1 LTRCQIALAL
11 AFGSWGCADK
21 THGQHDTSH
30 VAQQSIQISH
40 VTGTDSVS
48 TVRRAP
54 IDSDDEP
61 KVPSCAAVDPS
72 IADSSDSQNSVVRV
86 RLVDSAWA
94 GEPGDIGILLF
105 RVEVQSAA
113 SRDTVPL
120 VRVATL
126 PGVSSAGK
134 VHLIG
139 YNGDGNLPDD
149 ARVYDPRTRALTVCH
164 LPLEIEVRSQYASIS
179 PDARHV
185 AYISEDNAVSQNFG
199 VVRKWSDTTLVVK
212 TAPEPSHT
220 SDEVDYNG
228 ARWLDAN
235 HAEFVYRSGR
245 AKSLWIHATVS
256 VADRKVTL
264 DSLSSRPGWA
274 R

>member
-1 LTRCQIALAL
+1 MKGRRIALGLVA
-11 AFGSWGCADK
+11 ASCACIDR
-21 THGQHDTSH
+21 THAEHDTSRVGATAIQSSR
-30 VAQQSIQISH
+30 VA
-40 VTGTDSVS
+40 TADSARQGS
-48 TVRRAP
+48 
-54 IDSDDEP
+54 S
-61 KVPSCAAVDPS
+61 VPSDSNDKAKTFACAAVDPS
-72 IADSSDSQNSVVRV
+72 IADSSRTRSDIRV

-105 RVEVQSAA
+105 RVEVQGAT
-113 SRDTVPL
+113 SRDTIAG
-120 VRVATL
+120 VRVATP
-126 PGVSSAGK
+126 PGVSAAGK

-139 YNGDGNLPDD
+139 YDGNGNLPDD
-149 ARVYDPRTRALTVCH
+149 ARVYDPLTRALTECA
-164 LPLEIEVRSQYASIS
+164 LPVEIEVGSQYASVS

-185 AYISEDNAVSQNFG
+185 AYIGGYDGVAQNFG
-199 VVRKWSDTTLVVK
+199 IVRRWSDNALVVK

-220 SDEVDYNG
+220 SDELDYNG

-256 VADRKVTL
+256 VNDRKVTL
-264 DSLSSRPGWA
+264 DSLSSRPSWA